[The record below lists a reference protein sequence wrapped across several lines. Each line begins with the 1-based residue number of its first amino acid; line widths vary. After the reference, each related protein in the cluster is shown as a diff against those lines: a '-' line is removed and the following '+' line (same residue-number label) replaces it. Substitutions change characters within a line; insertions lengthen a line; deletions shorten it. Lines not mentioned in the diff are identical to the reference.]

1 MIDKSVSPAPLGL
14 PGLPGLQE
22 PLLDGA
28 EGVEVLIDS
37 AAPLEDTY
45 TEMADGSVE
54 IVFAD
59 SNLTTME
66 REAQAV
72 QEAPHGANLA
82 EVLSEDTM
90 ARIASDLHEQF
101 ETDMR
106 ARDEWTRTI
115 VDGLEAL
122 GLKYEKR
129 TQPWQDACGVYSTVL
144 SEAATRFQ
152 AESITA
158 TFPAAGPV
166 KTKIIG
172 AIDRL
177 KEEAAQ
183 RVQAEMNY
191 QITEVMTE
199 YRSEH
204 ERLLYSLGLQGAA
217 FKKVFFDEA
226 LGRPTSV
233 FVSAEDLVVPYGA
246 STLDNAERIT
256 HVLRMPVIDMDK
268 AMASGT
274 YRTVSLGDPVQL
286 HGVDEIDEKKAKEQG
301 FALIEDNRYHV
312 LEMQV
317 YLHLPGDD
325 EEAPA
330 LPYVVSLE
338 RGTHLVL
345 SVRRNWRE
353 NDPLRLKVQHFVQYT
368 YIPGFGF
375 YGLGLIHL
383 VGGYARAGTSIIRQ
397 LVDAGTLSNLPG
409 GLKTRGLRIKGDGTP
424 IEPGEW
430 RDADVTSGAL
440 KDNIVPLPYKE
451 PSQVL
456 AGLLE
461 RITEEGRRLGAVAD
475 LKISDMSA
483 QAPVGTTLAILE
495 QQLKTMSAVQARV
508 HAAMKREFK
517 LLKAL
522 FEDQTELV
530 YSYMPDKGGP
540 ERRQA
545 DFSIVDVIP
554 VSDPN
559 SATMAQRVVQMQAV
573 FQMAEKAPQIY
584 DLPALHRQMLDIMG
598 VRNADKLV
606 PMADDQKPRDPISEN
621 MGFLTGRPAKA
632 FLYQNQQAHLQAH
645 MAFLQDPMLQ
655 AQMGQSPMA
664 QQMQG
669 AVMAHVAEHLAFQYR
684 AQIEQQLGVPL
695 PLPDAE
701 MDEQTE
707 VQVSALVA
715 QASQQV
721 LQASQQAAA
730 QQQAQQAAQ
739 DPVQQLREREVQI
752 KAAELERKVLKDR
765 VDAELEEKKLLID
778 AERAGVMGRAQAP
791 ELQAQDRANASRLQQ
806 ELAKEFASNQIGE
819 SAAQQQEARDVRRM
833 QREQTDAVFRE
844 QLAGIASARDAA
856 MARQAQEAKDK
867 EKPDADT
874 TGRSGQ

>member
-1 MIDKSVSPAPLGL
+1 MIDKSISPAPLGL
-14 PGLPGLQE
+14 PDLQ
-22 PLLDGA
+22 A
-28 EGVEVLIDS
+28 MQEGDVEVQLD
-37 AAPLEDTY
+37 APSVLEDTV
-45 TEMADGSVE
+45 TELSDGSVE
-54 IVFAD
+54 IIFAD
-59 SNLTTME
+59 SNLTTAE
-66 REAQAV
+66 KEAQAI
-72 QEAPHGANLA
+72 QTAPHGANLA
-82 EVLSEDTM
+82 ELLSEDTM
-90 ARIASDLHEQF
+90 AKIAGDLHEMF

-106 ARDEWTRTI
+106 SRDEWTRTI

-166 KTKIIG
+166 KTKIVG

-191 QITEVMTE
+191 QLTEVMTE

-246 STLDNAERIT
+246 STLENAERVT

-268 AMASGT
+268 AMASGF
-274 YRTVSLGDPVQL
+274 YRTVDLGDPVQL
-286 HGVDEIDEKKAKEQG
+286 LGVDAIDEKKAKEQG
-301 FALIEDNRYHV
+301 FQLIEDNRYHV

-317 YLHLPGDD
+317 HLHLPGDD
-325 EEAPA
+325 EDKPA
-330 LPYVVSLE
+330 LPYLVSIE
-338 RGTHLVL
+338 RGTHITLAI
-345 SVRRNWRE
+345 RRNWRE
-353 NDPLRLKVQHFVQYT
+353 NDPLRAKVQHFVQYT

-409 GLKTRGLRIKGDGTP
+409 GLKTRGLRIKGDSTP

-430 RDADVTSGAL
+430 RDADVTSGVL

-451 PSQVL
+451 PSSVL

-522 FEDQTELV
+522 FEQQDGSV
-530 YSYMPDKGGP
+530 YSYMPDKSGP
-540 ERRQA
+540 ERKRE
-545 DFSIVDVIP
+545 DFAIVDVIP

-598 VRNADKLV
+598 VKNADKLV

-632 FLYQNQQAHLQAH
+632 FIYQNHQAHLQAH

-655 AQMGQSPMA
+655 AQLGQSPMA

-695 PLPDAE
+695 PQPDAE

-730 QQQAQQAAQ
+730 QQKAQQVAQ
-739 DPVQQLREREVQI
+739 DPVQQLREKEVQL
-752 KAAELERKVLKDR
+752 KAGELQRKVIKDQ
-765 VDAELEEKKLLID
+765 VDAELEEKKLVID
-778 AERAGVMGRAQAP
+778 AQRAGVMGRAQEP
-791 ELQAQDRANASRLQQ
+791 ELQAEDRSQATQLRQQ
-806 ELAKEFASNQIGE
+806 LEADFARNQIGE
-819 SAAQQQEARDVRRM
+819 SKAQADEQRAIRAQERSQQQALFQHELD
-833 QREQTDAVFRE
+833 
-844 QLAGIASARDAA
+844 GIAGARDAA
-856 MARQAQEAKDK
+856 LARQAQEEKAK
-867 EKPDADT
+867 EKPNAKP
-874 TGRSGQ
+874 SGPAGEGA